1 MLASQQRTN
10 QTNRLLE
17 WHDLFATFEVQT
29 GVVCLLQT
37 DGLDL
42 GELGVQ
48 EAAARRGVLPD
59 GEHPAAQAPDSAVLA
74 RRPAP

>member
-1 MLASQQRTN
+1 MTRFVC
-10 QTNRLLE
+10 
-17 WHDLFATFEVQT
+17 DVQSADRQ
-29 GVVCLLQT
+29 VVCLLQA

-74 RRPAP
+74 RLPAP